1 MNTREAILTRRSCR
15 EFTEQ
20 PIEGEKLHQLL
31 EAALQSRCGRLLRA
45 SSSAA
50 TLTVRSALPE
60 TIVPHSIIALG
71 YPEADITAPRASR
84 YEADRVH
91 FNQW

>member
-1 MNTREAILTRRSCR
+1 MGAPCFCFALNLLTCDFPPHSEDISPVLRSKSTGIR
-15 EFTEQ
+15 QRVIVDEIIQF
-20 PIEGEKLHQLL
+20 
-31 EAALQSRCGRLLRA
+31 S
-45 SSSAA
+45 
-50 TLTVRSALPE
+50 LPE

>member
-1 MNTREAILTRRSCR
+1 MTPSHIPQI
-15 EFTEQ
+15 F
-20 PIEGEKLHQLL
+20 
-31 EAALQSRCGRLLRA
+31 LRIA
-45 SSSAA
+45 VQNQIRIAQWVIVDEVIQFS
-50 TLTVRSALPE
+50 LPE
-60 TIVPHSIIALG
+60 TIVSRSTIALS

>member
-1 MNTREAILTRRSCR
+1 MTPSHIPKIFLRFSVQN
-15 EFTEQ
+15 Q
-20 PIEGEKLHQLL
+20 PGIRQRVIVDDVI
-31 EAALQSRCGRLLRA
+31 QFS
-45 SSSAA
+45 
-50 TLTVRSALPE
+50 LPE
-60 TIVPHSIIALG
+60 TIVSRSTIALS

>member
-1 MNTREAILTRRSCR
+1 MTSCHVSQIFFR
-15 EFTEQ
+15 
-20 PIEGEKLHQLL
+20 
-31 EAALQSRCGRLLRA
+31 
-45 SSSAA
+45 
-50 TLTVRSALPE
+50 LTVQDQFGVCQRVIVDEVIQFSLPE
-60 TIVPHSIIALG
+60 TIVSRSTIALG